1 MRGGGGRGESSF
13 DSVRRAAME
22 LLSDLDRG
30 EVKSVYLFCGADDFH
45 REQVLRRALA
55 KLVPAEFRDTSL
67 TSFDGGDVSAQRVAS
82 ELEADGFRFDDSPRR
97 VVLVR
102 AAPYFDKG
110 KTDDAEIL
118 VKRLEAGL
126 MDDVCLVL
134 EARGAVD
141 RQRRLSKAIAARGQ
155 IIEFPALANEQ
166 DADKLLRG
174 RLNRARKI
182 MSRSAVQAL
191 VERCGLD
198 AQRLTNEVEK
208 LIAYVG
214 EREEIDTDD
223 VRHMV
228 AATAEL
234 SVFDLVDAVARRE
247 ARHAIDQLQ
256 RLLGQGAD
264 PFMILAMLI
273 RQVRLLLQARWLL
286 DAGLVQ
292 PRLLRMRPYEFN
304 GAITAGGDRSTLA
317 TWKERA
323 AGVLPASGKQALLT
337 QHYFPLQKSLDLA
350 DRFAM
355 DDLEAGLERLLQ
367 ADLGLKS
374 THLTPEH
381 EIELAVVDLC
391 TRPWAGATIDLE
403 SLLQN

>member
-1 MRGGGGRGESSF
+1 MRSSGKGDVSF

-22 LLSDLDRG
+22 LLDALDRG
-30 EVKSVYLFCGADDFH
+30 DTKPVYLLCGADDFQ
-45 REQVLRRALA
+45 REQVLRRVLG

-67 TSFDGGDVSAQRVAS
+67 SSFDGDAVSAQRVAS
-82 ELEADGFRFDDSPRR
+82 ELEATGFRFDDSPRR

-102 AAPYFDKG
+102 DAPYFDKG
-110 KTDDAEIL
+110 RTDDAEIL
-118 VKRLEAGL
+118 VKRLESGL
-126 MDDVCLVL
+126 MDDVCLII

-141 RQRRLSKAIAARGQ
+141 RQRRLAKAIAARGV
-155 IIEFPALANEQ
+155 ILEFPALANEN
-166 DADKLLRG
+166 DAEKLLRG
-174 RLNRARKI
+174 RLNRARKF
-182 MSRSAVQAL
+182 MSRSTVQAL

-234 SVFDLVDAVARRE
+234 SVFDLVDAVGKRE
-247 ARHAIDQLQ
+247 ARHALAQLE
-256 RLLGQGAD
+256 RLLAQGAD
-264 PFMILAMLI
+264 PFMILAMLV

-286 DAGLVQ
+286 DAELV
-292 PRLLRMRPYEFN
+292 PARLLRMRPFEFS
-304 GAITAGGDRSTLA
+304 GAINSGGESSTLA
-317 TWKERA
+317 QWKQRS
-323 AGVLPASGKQALLT
+323 AGVLPTSGKQALLT
-337 QHYFPLQKSLDLA
+337 QHYFPLQKSLELA
-350 DRFAM
+350 SHFVLP
-355 DDLEAGLERLLQ
+355 DLEAALERLLQ
-367 ADLGLKS
+367 TDLGLKS

-391 TRPWAGATIDLE
+391 IRPWAGSTIALDT
-403 SLLQN
+403 LLQN

>member
-1 MRGGGGRGESSF
+1 MRSNARGESSF
-13 DSVRRAAME
+13 DSVRRAAMD
-22 LLSDLDRG
+22 LLAELDRG
-30 EVKSVYLFCGADDFH
+30 EVKPVYLFCGADDFQ
-45 REQVLRRALA
+45 REQVMRRVLS

-67 TSFDGGDVSAQRVAS
+67 TSFDGDDVTAQRVAS
-82 ELEADGFRFDDSPRR
+82 ELEATGFRFDDAPRR

-102 AAPYFDKG
+102 DAPYFDKG

-118 VKRLEAGL
+118 VKRLESGL

-134 EARGAVD
+134 ESRGAVD
-141 RQRRLSKAIAARGQ
+141 RQRRLSKAIAARGK
-155 IIEFPALANEQ
+155 ILEFPALANEG

-174 RLNRARKI
+174 RLGRAGKF
-182 MSRSAVQAL
+182 MSRSTVQAL

-214 EREEIDTDD
+214 EREEIDVDD

-234 SVFDLVDAVARRE
+234 SVFDLVDAVGRRE
-247 ARHAIDQLQ
+247 ARHALDQLE

-273 RQVRLLLQARWLL
+273 RQVRLLLQGRWLL
-286 DAGLVQ
+286 DANLVQ
-292 PRLLRMRPYEFN
+292 ARLLRMRPYEFN
-304 GAITAGGDRSTLA
+304 GAITAGGSESMLA
-317 TWKERA
+317 QWKERS
-323 AGVLPASGKQALLT
+323 AGVLPTSGKQALLT
-337 QHYFPLQKSLDLA
+337 QHYFPLQKSLELA
-350 DRFAM
+350 NRFALV
-355 DDLEAGLERLLQ
+355 DLEAALERLLQ

-391 TRPWAGATIDLE
+391 TRPWAGATIALDA
-403 SLLQN
+403 LLQT